1 MFSRELMFRCV
12 IVWFPLL
19 SFNLNTASKSVIGGP
34 FPLKET
40 RPISSTAEFTCEVN
54 TTQLNGTFFSIIWN
68 LDGIIVSSTMGV
80 LRSST
85 ITLTATEEN
94 LSGIAIQCS
103 VILIP
108 FSQIDSGN
116 AFLIIYGTSH
126 TGSFLVVHCSEF
138 FRSSTSRLKFN
149 HQTCHTVQQQCSDII
164 MECSILSS
172 TATLHCH
179 SAADQ
184 H

>member
-126 TGSFLVVHCSEF
+126 TGSFLVVHCY
-138 FRSSTSRLKFN
+138 
-149 HQTCHTVQQQCSDII
+149 
-164 MECSILSS
+164 
-172 TATLHCH
+172 
-179 SAADQ
+179 
-184 H
+184 

>member
-126 TGSFLVVHCSEF
+126 TGSFLVVHLLNFSGLPQAVSNLTTKPATQ
-138 FRSSTSRLKFN
+138 SSSNAL
-149 HQTCHTVQQQCSDII
+149 
-164 MECSILSS
+164 ILSWS
-172 TATLHCH
+172 APSSPVQLHCH